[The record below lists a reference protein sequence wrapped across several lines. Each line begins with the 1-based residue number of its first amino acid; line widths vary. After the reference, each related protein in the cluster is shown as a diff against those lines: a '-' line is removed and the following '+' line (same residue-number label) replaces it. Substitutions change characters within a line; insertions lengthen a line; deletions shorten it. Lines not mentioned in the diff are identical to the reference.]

1 VLLAIPLGF
10 VGSPNVNIQAASIV
24 PSESAV
30 EPIAEILGRVCQE
43 LDALANQLQRVQGL
57 ISPLVLQASSL
68 EPGFLQEI
76 QAVDHI
82 EQKLACLSR
91 FLSALAPFMHGHW
104 VLDTSVASEV
114 VTLSELARRLRA
126 AEYDVDAAQH
136 ESGDFEMF

>member
-1 VLLAIPLGF
+1 MPAIPLGF
-10 VGSPNVNIQAASIV
+10 VGSPNVNIKAAPILQ
-24 PSESAV
+24 SESAV
-30 EPIAEILGRVCQE
+30 EPIAEILGRVCHE
-43 LDALANQLQRVQGL
+43 LDDLASQLQRVQGL

-91 FLSALAPFMHGHW
+91 FLSALGPLMHGHW
-104 VLDTSVASEV
+104 VLDMTEASEV
-114 VTLSELARRLRA
+114 VTLSELARRLRT
-126 AEYDVDAAQH
+126 AEHVLDEAQQ